1 METKEIYLVT
11 YNDDGNSFSRNRT
24 TNNIFFLY
32 FNAEIQGAKT
42 ISDFEGMTSKSSR
55 VGLFQLKLFHFSQ
68 ILGLTAI
75 VACRET
81 YSEQTHVRHF
91 R

>member
-1 METKEIYLVT
+1 MQTKEIYLVT

-24 TNNIFFLY
+24 TNNIFFC
-32 FNAEIQGAKT
+32 IQEAKT
-42 ISDFEGMTSKSSR
+42 ISDFEGMTSKSTR

-75 VACRET
+75 LACRET